1 MINRIHTT
9 ALLLVVTTVTWAQQ
23 STHRQHDAH
32 VHGHAAVNIAVSGK
46 DLQLELSSPAMNLLG
61 FGHRAESAQD
71 KKILH
76 DAVAFLRQTGQWIGL
91 DRTTGCQLAHFDI
104 KSEQLEED
112 EHEKHESEEDH
123 KGHESD
129 EKHGHHESV
138 DKHEDHQSSESQH
151 SDFEIMAEFD
161 CQNAQDI
168 TRIDLSG
175 LFNRFA
181 GFDEIEVQW
190 ITDQSQSATEL
201 NHRQPII
208 QLNR

>member
-1 MINRIHTT
+1 MINRIHIT

-23 STHRQHDAH
+23 SSHRQHDAH

-76 DAVAFLRQTGQWIGL
+76 DTVAFLRQTGLWIGL

-104 KSEQLEED
+104 KSEQLDVD
-112 EHEKHESEEDH
+112 EH
-123 KGHESD
+123 
-129 EKHGHHESV
+129 EKHGHHESLE
-138 DKHEDHQSSESQH
+138 KHEEHKFSESQH
-151 SDFEIMAEFD
+151 SDFEVMAEFD
-161 CQNAQDI
+161 CQNGKAI
-168 TRIDLSG
+168 NRIDLSG